1 MEYFV
6 NPGSIVRK
14 IWSDADMIL
23 FIFGASAG
31 EFALHKSVDW
41 LFYTGKL
48 PSDPIARLFSTL
60 EYAQKI
66 IFDENPKALKT
77 LANINKIHGQVETS
91 RGQIIPNWAYKDV
104 LYMLIFNSIYA
115 YETIEKPMT
124 ENQKNELYKVFKKVG
139 EAMNITDLPLDYNAC
154 KNDRAETILSN
165 YQYSA
170 YTPLL
175 LNAYK
180 TKLGNIRNQLLNTVI
195 RLQIEP
201 NLNTLLF
208 KNPNFFQ
215 QYLIQLYAKTR
226 HIYPINQL
234 KYKLLPTEYE
244 KRLRQITF

>member
-31 EFALHKSVDW
+31 EFAVHKSVDW

-66 IFDENPKALKT
+66 IFEENQKALKT
-77 LANINKIHGQVETS
+77 LANINKIHGQVETN
-91 RGQIIPNWAYKDV
+91 RGQNIPNWAYKDV

-115 YETIEKPMT
+115 YETVERPMN
-124 ENQKNELYKVFKKVG
+124 EAQKKELYSVFKKVG
-139 EAMNITDLPLDYNAC
+139 EAMNIADLPIDYDAC
-154 KNDRAETILSN
+154 KKDREKTVLSN
-165 YQYSA
+165 YEYSA

-175 LNAYK
+175 LSAYK

-195 RLQIEP
+195 RIQIEP
-201 NLNTLLF
+201 QLNSLLF
-208 KNPNFFQ
+208 HTPNKFQ
-215 QYLIQLYAKTR
+215 HYLMQLYAKTR

-234 KYKLLPTEYE
+234 KYKLLPTGYE